1 MKKQNN
7 FDDFFVKKTDFL
19 NDIKNYFKNFEDGIL
34 EDGILTLRH
43 KINK

>member
-1 MKKQNN
+1 MIFLLKKLI
-7 FDDFFVKKTDFL
+7 FL